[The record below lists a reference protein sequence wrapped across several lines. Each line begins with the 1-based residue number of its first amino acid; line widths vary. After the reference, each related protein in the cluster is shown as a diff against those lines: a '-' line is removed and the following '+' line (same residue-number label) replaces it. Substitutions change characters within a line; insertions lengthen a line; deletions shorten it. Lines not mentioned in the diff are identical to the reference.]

1 MGSIELSWSIFLLY
15 MELLGKFSLLCSS
28 IPFVEIPF
36 IVVKH
41 ALFCYDFF
49 DFAREQCYWQSI
61 TFFLI
66 CNSSLGS
73 LASIILSTGCNFSRE
88 VENFMSF
95 LI

>member
-1 MGSIELSWSIFLLY
+1 
-15 MELLGKFSLLCSS
+15 MELLDKFSLLCSS
-28 IPFVEIPF
+28 IPF

-73 LASIILSTGCNFSRE
+73 LASIILSIGCNFSRE

>member
-1 MGSIELSWSIFLLY
+1 

-49 DFAREQCYWQSI
+49 YFAREQCYWQSI

-73 LASIILSTGCNFSRE
+73 LASIILSIGCNFSRE